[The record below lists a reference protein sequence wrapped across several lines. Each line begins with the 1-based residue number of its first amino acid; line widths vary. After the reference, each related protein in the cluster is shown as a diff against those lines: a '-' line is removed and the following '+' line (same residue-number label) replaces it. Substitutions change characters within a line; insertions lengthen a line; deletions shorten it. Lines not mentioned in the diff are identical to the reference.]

1 MVEKSYKALTELVAR
16 PKHRIFQLK
25 QKKLTECEAE
35 NFSLQKRTTATYR
48 MCHTMKGYATQ

>member
-48 MCHTMKGYATQ
+48 MCHTMKVM